1 VLFPNQIGRKCKN
14 VIVNK
19 PALQAWLH
27 AWTTGASFPTPTS
40 LGVRARKAD
49 PLAYATV
56 RRLRITMTTEQA
68 EQ

>member
-1 VLFPNQIGRKCKN
+1 MFSPNQIGRPYKT

-27 AWTTGASFPTPTS
+27 AWTTGASFPAPTTPGGS
-40 LGVRARKAD
+40 ARKAD
-49 PLAYATV
+49 SLAFATV
-56 RRLRITMTTEQA
+56 RHLPITIAEQA

>member
-1 VLFPNQIGRKCKN
+1 MLSPPQIGRQYKM

-40 LGVRARKAD
+40 PGGSAPKAD
-49 PLAYATV
+49 PLAFATV
-56 RRLRITMTTEQA
+56 RRLLITMA